1 MKPKYRNI
9 IANGMKSNGRRD
21 RVEHRCVTCGKQYPH
36 AVLNRCPEDG
46 GAIDTF
52 YNLSRARINDTENP
66 LERYFDLL
74 PVNNPD
80 NLLWGG
86 EGNTPCMRATGLEE
100 RIGHSCIYL
109 KDETR
114 NPTCSTKDRIASVGL
129 SYYKELGAT
138 EFVLSSTGNSSTAFA
153 RGAQLFGT
161 AKVHIFVGRRWLAR
175 LNYPDHPNVATY
187 VVEDDFVGAGAA
199 AQRFAQHAGVMF
211 EGGFFNPA
219 RREGLKLAYLEAFD
233 QMHVAPEYVF
243 QAVSSGMGLLGAYKG
258 ALEYLAMGR
267 LASLPKFVA
276 VQQSTCSPMVDAFEE
291 RLDHIEKRHIVKNPE
306 GLAYAILRGNPSQ
319 AYPYIHHLV
328 EDSQGAFEKVTNEEM
343 IAARNLLLE
352 CEGIHVCFAA
362 ATALAGMI
370 KMLDRGT
377 IPGDSPVLVNL
388 TGTDRP
394 HNPVPRS
401 VIPYVESA
409 DALPMRKAG

>member
-1 MKPKYRNI
+1 MKLKYRQLITNRTRT
-9 IANGMKSNGRRD
+9 NGGHQE
-21 RVEHRCVTCGKQYPH
+21 VEHRCVTCGKQYPH
-36 AVLNRCPEDG
+36 SDLNRCPEDG

-52 YNLSRARINDTENP
+52 YDLKRARIKNTENP

-74 PVNNPD
+74 PINNPE

-100 RIGHSCIYL
+100 RLGHGCIYL

-129 SYYKELGAT
+129 SYYKELGT
-138 EFVLSSTGNSSTAFA
+138 HEFVLSSTGNSSTAFA
-153 RGAQLFGT
+153 RGAQLFDS
-161 AKVHIFVGRRWLAR
+161 AKVHIFVGQRWLPR

-187 VVEDDFVGAGAA
+187 VVDDDFVGAGLA
-199 AQRFAQHAGVMF
+199 AQHFAEESGVKF

-233 QMHVAPEYVF
+233 QMHVSPDFVF

-258 ALEYLAMGR
+258 ALEYLVMGR
-267 LASLPKFVA
+267 LPRLPRFVA
-276 VQQSTCSPMVDAFEE
+276 VQQSSCSPMVDAYEE
-291 RLDHIEKRHIVKNPE
+291 QLDHIEKRHIVKNPD

-319 AYPYIHHLV
+319 AYPYVHGLV

-343 IAARNLLLE
+343 ISARNLLLE
-352 CEGIHVCFAA
+352 CEGVHACFAA
-362 ATALAGMI
+362 ATAVAGMI
-370 KMLDRGT
+370 KMVKNGAVPEDAAL
-377 IPGDSPVLVNL
+377 LVNL

-394 HNPVPRS
+394 RNPVPQA
-401 VIPYVESA
+401 VIPYGEAAEVV
-409 DALPMRKAG
+409 PMRKAG